1 MHSLTNQ
8 IKIRPIVHQM
18 ELLVTV
24 VLPDMLHQ
32 IILEPKMRQLL
43 TNVTVEVEELSKC
56 GRSLGL
62 NQLTLKLPCLIMHT
76 LVAFV
81 LHDHVVHD
89 HTSCHHLPELVLVP
103 CPSGVANNSPP

>member
-1 MHSLTNQ
+1 
-8 IKIRPIVHQM
+8 M
-18 ELLVTV
+18 ELLPLITLVTLVTV

-32 IILEPKMRQLL
+32 IILEPNMGLLL

-62 NQLTLKLPCLIMHT
+62 NQLTPELPCLIIQA

-81 LHDHVVHD
+81 PLDAVGGVSIAGRCGRSWPQESPV
-89 HTSCHHLPELVLVP
+89 TVGKHLLR
-103 CPSGVANNSPP
+103 

>member
-8 IKIRPIVHQM
+8 IKIRPIVHHM

-32 IILEPKMRQLL
+32 IILELVMRHLL
-43 TNVTVEVEELSKC
+43 TNVTVEVAKLIKC

-62 NQLTLKLPCLIMHT
+62 NQLTLKLPCLIMHA
-76 LVAFV
+76 LVTFI

-89 HTSCHHLPELVLVP
+89 HASCHDLP
-103 CPSGVANNSPP
+103 

>member
-1 MHSLTNQ
+1 
-8 IKIRPIVHQM
+8 M
-18 ELLVTV
+18 ELLPLITLVTLVTV

-32 IILEPKMRQLL
+32 IILEPNMGLLL

-62 NQLTLKLPCLIMHT
+62 NQLTPELPCLIIQA

-89 HTSCHHLPELVLVP
+89 HARCHHLPQLVLVQIGRAS
-103 CPSGVANNSPP
+103 CRERVCR

>member
-1 MHSLTNQ
+1 MHSLTNEIN
-8 IKIRPIVHQM
+8 IKPIVHQM

-32 IILEPKMRQLL
+32 IILELVMRHLL
-43 TNVTVEVEELSKC
+43 TNVTVEVEELIKC

-62 NQLTLKLPCLIMHT
+62 NQLTLKLSCMIMHA
-76 LVAFV
+76 LVAFI

-89 HTSCHHLPELVLVP
+89 HTSSHHLP
-103 CPSGVANNSPP
+103 